1 MLPSKSREINSSLF
15 LFLRDAM
22 MVSYVPRKNKSVI
35 LLSSQHNDQ
44 AVSTAEHAKSDI
56 ILHYNKSKGAVDSA
70 DKMFK
75 EFSCHRIS
83 KRWPFVFLTH
93 IINVFALHAYVL

>member
-22 MVSYVPRKNKSVI
+22 MMSYVPRKNKSVI
-35 LLSSQHNDQ
+35 LLSNQHNNQ
-44 AVSTAEHAKSDI
+44 AVSTAEHAKPDI
-56 ILHYNKSKGAVDSA
+56 ILDYNKSKGAVDNA

-83 KRWPFVFLTH
+83 KR
-93 IINVFALHAYVL
+93 